1 MLHINIISLSTI
13 QTEGRLDPK
22 YFRFNEKREDLIH
35 NSSINFHRIGDE
47 YVTKKVTDGEHQAI
61 NLFKKGEKG
70 ADIRYLYVHNIKEG
84 VVDLTD
90 SLYINKNIHEKRL
103 KRSQLKKGNV
113 LLTIVGTI
121 GKSAMVY
128 DYLGEA
134 NIPRNISKIVVNEDN
149 IYPEFLT
156 AFFLSQFGR
165 EQSFYSSGGNLQGL
179 LSLTKLKNM
188 FTPVPDKKTQEKIGK
203 IYLEALELETESLNL
218 IQSAIDYFY
227 QKLGINFDKFLKE
240 KYYDTDMSD
249 LESSDF
255 WCPIYRYPM
264 YLKIEEKIKTKW
276 KTKKIGKI
284 FDIKKGNEVGS
295 SNYNNFIFKEK
306 DQIPFVRTSD
316 IVNYEIDQDPDF
328 FIPKEI
334 YEDLNQD
341 IKPGD
346 ILFTN
351 DGKIGEVS
359 IITDTDKCIIQ
370 SHIKRLR
377 LKDKEEL
384 DPFYIFLPLIIQEI
398 GGYQSKRF
406 TVIQS
411 TIPTI
416 SNRIENISIPILN
429 KKDMEH
435 ISGLVREAFELKDQK
450 KTLFKK
456 LKKDMDILLGYP

>member
-1 MLHINIISLSTI
+1 MLHINNIFLETI
-13 QTEGRLDPK
+13 EDEGRLDPK
-22 YFRFNEKREDLIH
+22 YFRFNEKREDLIK
-35 NSSINFHRIGDE
+35 NSSMNFHKIGDK
-47 YVTKKVTDGEHQAI
+47 YVTNKVTDGEHEAI
-61 NLFKKGEKG
+61 KLFKKGEEG

-84 VVDLTD
+84 IIDLTD
-90 SLYINKNIHEKRL
+90 SIYINKELHENKL

-134 NIPRNISKIVVNEDN
+134 NIPRNIAKIVVNEKN
-149 IYPEFLT
+149 ICPEFLT

-188 FTPVPDKKTQEKIGK
+188 YVPIPEIEHQKEIGK
-203 IYLEALELETESLNL
+203 VYLKALNLETESLNL
-218 IQSAIDYFY
+218 IKTAINYFY
-227 QKLGINFDKFLKE
+227 DKLDIEFEKIITKKFFN
-240 KYYDTDMSD
+240 TDLSD
-249 LESSDF
+249 LKNSDF
-255 WCPIYRYPM
+255 WCPVYRYPS
-264 YLKIEEKIKTKW
+264 YLETEKEIQSKW
-276 KTKKIGKI
+276 KTKKIGAI

-295 SNYNNFIFKEK
+295 ANYNNFIFKENSHVS
-306 DQIPFVRTSD
+306 FVRTSD
-316 IVNYEIDQDPDF
+316 IVNFEIDQDPDY
-328 FIPKEI
+328 FIQNEF

-351 DGKIGEVS
+351 DGKIGQVS
-359 IITDTDKCIIQ
+359 IITDSDHCVIQ

-377 LKDKEEL
+377 LKENIEL
-384 DPFYIFLPLIIQEI
+384 DPYYIFLPLMIPEI

-416 SNRIENISIPILN
+416 SNRIENISIPIIN
-429 KKDMEH
+429 KEDMEH
-435 ISGLVREAFELKDQK
+435 IGGLIKSAFDLKDQK
-450 KTLFKK
+450 KIL
-456 LKKDMDILLGYP
+456 LKKIKYEMDNLLDYQ